1 MRAAVV
7 DTVPGTVGLS
17 DVEIDEPRFGEVL
30 VRTVASGVCHSDLH
44 AMHGHGMVSPSPFVL
59 GHEPAGVV
67 EAIGPGVTNV
77 RPGDHV
83 VACLS
88 VYCGHCANCLT
99 GHSYR
104 CFTDDYARAAD
115 GPPRLTRLGAPVH
128 QFVGVG
134 GFAEQMLVSQHHLV
148 AIDKSLPL
156 ERACL
161 LGCGVLTGVGAAMN
175 TTPVRAGSTV
185 AVIGCGGVGIAA
197 IQGARLAHARRIVAV
212 DVDDAKLEL
221 SRRCGATDTVN
232 ARDEDPVGAVQ
243 QATRGGADFVFE
255 AIGTAATVQQA
266 LAMAG
271 FGGAVTVVGIP
282 GAEDHVTLSGID
294 LLMGKSIRQSLMG
307 SNRFV
312 ADIPLLAGFAL
323 AGVLDLDTMVSVETS
338 LDGLPKVLDD
348 LEAGAVLGR
357 AVITF
362 G

>member
-7 DTVPGTVGLS
+7 ETVPGGVGLS
-17 DVEIDEPRFGEVL
+17 DVDIDAPGYGEVL
-30 VRTVASGVCHSDLH
+30 VRTVACGVCHSDLH

-67 EAIGPGVTNV
+67 EAIGPGVHNV
-77 RPGDHV
+77 KVGEHV

-99 GHSYR
+99 GQSYR
-104 CFTDDYARAAD
+104 CFTDDHARAA
-115 GPPRLTRLGAPVH
+115 GAPPRISRNGDPVQ
-128 QFVGVG
+128 QFVGLG

-148 AIDKSLPL
+148 AVDRALPL

-161 LGCGVLTGVGAAMN
+161 LGCGVLTGVGATMH
-175 TTPVRAGSTV
+175 TTPVTAGSTV
-185 AVIGCGGVGIAA
+185 AVVGCGGVGIAA
-197 IQGARLAHARRIVAV
+197 IQGARLAHARQIVAV

-221 SRRCGATDTVN
+221 ARRCGATRTVD
-232 ARDEDPVGAVQ
+232 ARHDDPVAAVQ

-255 AIGTAATVQQA
+255 AIGNAVTIQQA

-282 GAEDHVTLSGID
+282 GTEDRLTVSGMD

-323 AGVLDLDTMVSVETS
+323 SGVLDLDAMVSLEQP
-338 LDGLPKVLDD
+338 LDAVPQVLDD
-348 LEAGAVLGR
+348 LEAGQVLGR